1 MYVVLYNIIILLYNS
16 ITIVGNLHQ
25 AKISCYTLHF
35 SYFLRLLCISSLNF
49 IQNITQDRDEGKPP
63 TKKPKIG
70 TQSYHLE
77 DDMYT
82 PLSQGSII
90 DRGGE
95 RSSPRERVIHVQY
108 CHSTS

>member
-35 SYFLRLLCISSLNF
+35 SYSLRLLCISSLNF

-70 TQSYHLE
+70 T
-77 DDMYT
+77 
-82 PLSQGSII
+82 PLSQGSIVGR
-90 DRGGE
+90 DGE
-95 RSSPRERVIHVQY
+95 RSSPGESSLGSKL
-108 CHSTS
+108 C